1 MSTNLVEPFF
11 STPTDPKEYLHSF
24 SDSLINFSP
33 PPPPLGSLSSHELL
47 NNNGTMTIMGG
58 ALAGGNPHHNH
69 NHHHLGSHHM
79 LGSHSTLSDI
89 FKCVEDVDQYDVDFG
104 SQHHTLCS
112 PCLVDG
118 KWSPW
123 CTIILILNKTN
134 TNKPEYNID
143 VEALNNNNWTNKS
156 PDQWQATEVADWIRD
171 WARQNEIQDIEV
183 AHLLY
188 NQMPGSDL
196 CQMQREYF
204 TSVCPQYGSLIYE
217 SLQQLVHQFRSS
229 SHNGYMNSFS
239 MHGSPSAML
248 PPPAQQSNIL
258 HLSNS
263 NGSSSHSGHGSP
275 EDSHHSTMTT
285 MNGGGNVQA
294 LNGNDLGHHAHH
306 QHNHNHLHQ
315 QQHHQSM
322 DHFFPSMSTLEH
334 MMPSNALLFDAQTA
348 QLNYSPSY
356 TSGEYCEEC

>member
-1 MSTNLVEPFF
+1 MA
-11 STPTDPKEYLHSF
+11 
-24 SDSLINFSP
+24 
-33 PPPPLGSLSSHELL
+33 
-47 NNNGTMTIMGG
+47 IMGG
-58 ALAGGNPHHNH
+58 ALVGGNQHHNH

-89 FKCVEDVDQYDVDFG
+89 FKCVEDVDQYDVEFG
-104 SQHHTLCS
+104 SQHHTHCS
-112 PCLVDG
+112 PGLIDG
-118 KWSPW
+118 KLCAK
-123 CTIILILNKTN
+123 CTVKFIKTN
-134 TNKPEYNID
+134 KMKAEYNID
-143 VEALNNNNWTNKS
+143 VEGASSNWTNKS

-229 SHNGYMNSFS
+229 NNNYMNSYS
-239 MHGSPSAML
+239 MHGSPGAML
-248 PPPAQQSNIL
+248 PPPGQSNVI
-258 HLSNS
+258 HLG
-263 NGSSSHSGHGSP
+263 NGSSHSGHGSP
-275 EDSHHSTMTT
+275 DDSHHSTMTT
-285 MNGGGNVQA
+285 MNGGNQQG
-294 LNGNDLGHHAHH
+294 LIGNDGNQHAHQQH
-306 QHNHNHLHQ
+306 NQHNHTH
-315 QQHHQSM
+315 QHHQSM

-334 MMPSNALLFDAQTA
+334 MMPSSALFFDTQTT

-356 TSGEYCEEC
+356 TSGE